1 MILER
6 ENNHF
11 WDHVLECKCVSMDYI
26 MNYLTFHTK
35 WKPQNGAIKIPV
47 YQYKCQRKG
56 DNKSMIINP
65 LPGDLVRKKSHC
77 LKNTQICIHVY
88 ETTYSSFNKNV
99 Q

>member
-1 MILER
+1 
-6 ENNHF
+6 
-11 WDHVLECKCVSMDYI
+11 MDYI
-26 MNYLTFHTK
+26 MNYL
-35 WKPQNGAIKIPV
+35 KPSIPNENLSAIKIPV

-77 LKNTQICIHVY
+77 LKNTQICID
-88 ETTYSSFNKNV
+88 EMTYSSFNKNV

>member
-1 MILER
+1 
-6 ENNHF
+6 
-11 WDHVLECKCVSMDYI
+11 MDYI
-26 MNYLTFHTK
+26 MNYL
-35 WKPQNGAIKIPV
+35 KPSIPNENLRMV
-47 YQYKCQRKG
+47 QLKYQYTNTNAKEKV
-56 DNKSMIINP
+56 IINP